1 MKWSWR
7 RALGLEQKAI
17 IGLNSELADWVGVSR
32 QDGVNFRTN
41 MVTLSEYQDSGSGG
55 TGGVLALSA
64 AWACVNLLAGTI
76 ASLPL
81 MVYRTDRDGRRSVAG
96 DHPLYRVLHDSPNA
110 DQTAVDFWEFVC
122 ACLEMH
128 GNSYCEVERSGD
140 GRVIALSPP
149 LVPEAVSVQRI
160 GNGDLEYRWSEGQ
173 RPRRETQARILHIR
187 GFGGSPLGGLSTL
200 SFGRQA
206 FGMARSIERAARATF
221 ANGVRSSGVMS
232 SDKAFTKDQR
242 TSAEELLQEKY
253 AGAMNAGRPMLLDN
267 GLKWQSISINPEDAQ
282 MLESR
287 AFSVEEICRFFGVPP
302 HMVGHTE
309 KTTSWGTGLEQQ
321 TLGFQ
326 KFTLRRR
333 LKRIEQAL
341 EKQLLTAADRAAG
354 VTIEF
359 NLEGLLRADSKSR
372 AEFYNAGLQNG
383 WFTINEVRGLE
394 NMPPVEGGDVPRM
407 QMQNVPITEA
417 GQAPPPVDETEALK
431 AIGALE
437 AKMDSYKHA
446 APPPP
451 QVINVRMPELKMPAP
466 SVTVSAEIKGGK
478 VTKTVRRD
486 DRGLIESISEES
498 S

>member
-1 MKWSWR
+1 VKWSWR

-17 IGLNSELADWVGVSR
+17 IGLNNDLADWAGVSR
-32 QDGVNFRTN
+32 HDGTNFRTT
-41 MVTLSEYQDSGSGG
+41 MVTLSDYQDSGAAGSA
-55 TGGVLALSA
+55 GVLALSA

-81 MVYRTDRDGRRSVAG
+81 MVYRTDAQGRRTVAG
-96 DHPLYRVLHDSPNA
+96 DHPLYRVLHESPNA
-110 DQTAVDFWEFVC
+110 DQTALDFWEFVC

-128 GNSYCEVERSGD
+128 GNSYCEVERGND

-149 LVPEAVSVQRI
+149 LLPELMQVRRAN
-160 GNGDLEYRWSEGQ
+160 NGDLEYEWTESGRTRKES
-173 RPRRETQARILHIR
+173 QARILHIR

-200 SFGRQA
+200 TFGRKA
-206 FGMARSIERAARATF
+206 FGMATAINNAASATF
-221 ANGVRSSGVMS
+221 RNGVRATGVMTKEGS
-232 SDKAFTKDQR
+232 PFTAEQR
-242 TSAEELLQEKY
+242 KTAEELLQQKY
-253 AGAMNAGRPMLLDN
+253 AGAMNAGVPMLLDN

-333 LKRIEQAL
+333 LKRIEMAL
-341 EKQLLTAADRAAG
+341 EKQLLTARDRVEG

-372 AEFYNAGLQNG
+372 SEFYASGLQNG
-383 WFTINEVRGLE
+383 WFTINEVRALE
-394 NMPPVEGGDVPRM
+394 NMPPVEGGDTPRM

-417 GQAPPPVDETEALK
+417 GQL
-431 AIGALE
+431 
-437 AKMDSYKHA
+437 
-446 APPPP
+446 
-451 QVINVRMPELKMPAP
+451 PAP
-466 SVTVSAEIKGGK
+466 GE
-478 VTKTVRRD
+478 
-486 DRGLIESISEES
+486 
-498 S
+498 